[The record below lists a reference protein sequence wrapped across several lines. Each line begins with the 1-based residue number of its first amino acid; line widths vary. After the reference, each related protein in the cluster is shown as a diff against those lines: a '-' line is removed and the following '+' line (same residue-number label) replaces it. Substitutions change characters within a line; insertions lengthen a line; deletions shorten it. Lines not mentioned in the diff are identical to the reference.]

1 MPSELSD
8 VSNLSNLSISSRTSS
23 EHAKYDDIS
32 DNYSSENGQQV
43 ATAENSGPAVI
54 PEEGGVAA
62 GSSPAPSASDERDKS
77 AQKSYLIA
85 KELLSTEIHY
95 VSKLHLIDQVCSYI
109 LTMTSLHRLYF

>member
-32 DNYSSENGQQV
+32 DNYSSENGHQV
-43 ATAENSGPAVI
+43 AAAENSGPAVI
-54 PEEGGVAA
+54 PEEGGVPA
-62 GSSPAPSASDERDKS
+62 GSSPAVALPGASDERDKS

-95 VSKLHLIDQVCSYI
+95 VSKLHLIDQVNYLI
-109 LTMTSLHRLYF
+109 